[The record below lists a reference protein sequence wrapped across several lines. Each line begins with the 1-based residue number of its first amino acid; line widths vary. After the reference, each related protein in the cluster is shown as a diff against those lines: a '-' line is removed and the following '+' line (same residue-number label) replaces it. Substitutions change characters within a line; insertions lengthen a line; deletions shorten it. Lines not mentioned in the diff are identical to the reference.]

1 MDDRV
6 SGIVETIY
14 QQLGG
19 KGFAMMIGMNFPIL
33 VSEDKK
39 TGNVTATF
47 RWRAHA
53 NDGINLMKVTL
64 DEGKDLY
71 RVTFGRF
78 RGVEATRQPTLKGVY
93 CEDLRPLFE
102 KTTGLAT
109 ILPHVFSIN
118 KALTS
123 NTSPARPSRD

>member
-1 MDDRV
+1 MDDRA

-53 NDGINLMKVTL
+53 NDSLNLMEVTL

-71 RVTFGRF
+71 RVTFGSL
-78 RGVEATRQPTLKGVY
+78 RGGEAKRQPTLKDIY
-93 CEDLRPLFE
+93 CEDLRRIFE
-102 KTTGLAT
+102 QTTGLAT
-109 ILPHVFSIN
+109 ILPRVINIDKTLPSSI
-118 KALTS
+118 
-123 NTSPARPSRD
+123 SPARPSRD